1 MKKLCLSL
9 ALIASAGMVM
19 AQTNYP
25 CVVKSDNDWK
35 ISDFNAAD
43 GEFGTPTVSLGSDYS
58 RNTFIKYAGQEQYAY
73 ASFDGTSSTIH
84 VRNEAG
90 GHFKSTRLYDH
101 VLSLDF
107 VESKN
112 KLVYLATSKVPN
124 YYDFLTEDVSI
135 TILDLVDNT
144 SNKVKIPTFSIFVF
158 TLPYVGEQTKNDAR
172 GLIQKHNFSISLPT
186 VNTNKS
192 EFVFVAKD
200 IPGFNRLVKLDL
212 NTNKTRTVFV
222 QVDVLSLAYCNK
234 TKTLKAIVVEAD
246 KGGSTSFY
254 IGDLDDVTGEITNK
268 SLLGV
273 EAKSL
278 VVEQNGTIQ
287 YDAELDKLFV
297 SKVVNGVSTAYQIN
311 AETNTV
317 EETTEMTENADIFI
331 PQQTNRDAARLHTLA
346 NNINVY
352 PNPTQDVISIE
363 SDADLLVDGIVLT
376 DATGQVLRNISVQS
390 GLVTNQ
396 IDISNVAQGIYY
408 LKVKSGV
415 EVHVEKIVKY

>member
-1 MKKLCLSL
+1 M
-9 ALIASAGMVM
+9 
-19 AQTNYP
+19 
-25 CVVKSDNDWK
+25 
-35 ISDFNAAD
+35 
-43 GEFGTPTVSLGSDYS
+43 
-58 RNTFIKYAGQEQYAY
+58 
-73 ASFDGTSSTIH
+73 
-84 VRNEAG
+84 RNEAG

-144 SNKVKIPTFSIFVF
+144 SNKVKIPTFSIFVP

-212 NTNKTRTVFV
+212 NTNKTRTVSV

>member
-1 MKKLCLSL
+1 M
-9 ALIASAGMVM
+9 
-19 AQTNYP
+19 
-25 CVVKSDNDWK
+25 
-35 ISDFNAAD
+35 
-43 GEFGTPTVSLGSDYS
+43 
-58 RNTFIKYAGQEQYAY
+58 
-73 ASFDGTSSTIH
+73 
-84 VRNEAG
+84 
-90 GHFKSTRLYDH
+90 
-101 VLSLDF
+101 
-107 VESKN
+107 
-112 KLVYLATSKVPN
+112 
-124 YYDFLTEDVSI
+124 
-135 TILDLVDNT
+135 
-144 SNKVKIPTFSIFVF
+144 
-158 TLPYVGEQTKNDAR
+158 
-172 GLIQKHNFSISLPT
+172 
-186 VNTNKS
+186 
-192 EFVFVAKD
+192 
-200 IPGFNRLVKLDL
+200 
-212 NTNKTRTVFV
+212 
-222 QVDVLSLAYCNK
+222 
-234 TKTLKAIVVEAD
+234 
-246 KGGSTSFY
+246 
-254 IGDLDDVTGEITNK
+254 DDVTGEITNK